1 MAFPTTSTAPFD
13 PEHGF
18 QAPPGPFRPGL
29 QGGQEEARSCPPG
42 SEWLDVRIHVAPADA
57 DPILS
62 ELLATLRR
70 ITVQAW
76 DRWFFERGTDPGPH
90 LRLRFHGVPSQLG
103 GNLLPLIR
111 RILAPHL
118 RSGTCWKLQVDTYE
132 REIERYGGLEGMILA
147 EAWFEQ
153 DSERVLDLLRA
164 CGSEAG
170 AGLRWQQAF
179 RGVDTLLSHLG
190 LSLAGKLRVV
200 DAMRDGLCPD
210 VDGGPR
216 LQLEERYQAL
226 RRDLEAWIPGPGQ
239 RSPAIL
245 PDPRLHRQRTCLNRL
260 AGASVEGRLS
270 LPLEEL
276 ASSLAHLLVNR
287 YVRAAHSAH
296 ERVLSDFL
304 GRVYR
309 SQLARVGLSR
319 DKMVG

>member
-1 MAFPTTSTAPFD
+1 MAFPTASTAPFD
-13 PEHGF
+13 PELRS
-18 QAPPGPFRPGL
+18 QAPPEPFPPGL
-29 QGGQEEARSCPPG
+29 EEARSCPPG
-42 SEWLDVRIHVAPADA
+42 SEWLDVRIHVGPEDSDA
-57 DPILS
+57 ILS

-76 DRWFFERGTDPGPH
+76 DRWFFVRGEGPGPH

-118 RSGTCWKLQVDTYE
+118 KSGACWKLQVETYE
-132 REIERYGGLEGMILA
+132 REIERYGGLEGMLLA

-153 DSERVLDLLRA
+153 DSERVLDLLRM
-164 CGSEAG
+164 CGSDAC
-170 AGLRWQQAF
+170 AGLRWQHAF
-179 RGVDTLLSHLG
+179 RGIDSLLSHLG
-190 LSLAGKLRVV
+190 LSLAAKLRVV

-210 VDGGPR
+210 VDDGPR
-216 LQLEERYQAL
+216 VQLGDRYQAL

-260 AGASVEGRLS
+260 AGASLEGRLS
-270 LPLEEL
+270 LPLEDL

-287 YVRAAHSAH
+287 YIRSSHSAH

-319 DKMVG
+319 DKMEG